1 MCIIKTPF
9 PEYLRD
15 SGTTSNPG
23 EEAITDYTLLLL
35 LLLMMMM
42 MMMML
47 LMMMMTMTMTMMMMM
62 MMMKQMGFR
71 KGTDV
76 NVGFLLHRFIPA

>member
-9 PEYLRD
+9 PGYLGD

-23 EEAITDYTLLLL
+23 EEAITDYTLQ
-35 LLLMMMM
+35 

-47 LMMMMTMTMTMMMMM
+47 TMMVMKMIMMMTMMAMK
-62 MMMKQMGFR
+62 MMKKMG
-71 KGTDV
+71 
-76 NVGFLLHRFIPA
+76 

>member
-9 PEYLRD
+9 PGYLRD

-35 LLLMMMM
+35 LLMMMIMIMMIMMMM
-42 MMMML
+42 MMMIMVIIIIIICRDGITASEMHVAPRISCGL
-47 LMMMMTMTMTMMMMM
+47 L
-62 MMMKQMGFR
+62 
-71 KGTDV
+71 V
-76 NVGFLLHRFIPA
+76 VH